1 MGPAKT
7 GWDHRKR
14 AALSQVIVSFFL
26 LVGFPGA
33 ASGLEANFISQTY
46 FHYFER
52 DLIGEKATFAP
63 LYEYLSAN
71 AYNLG
76 GRPFAFH
83 FYGWGRHDFG
93 DGFLDD
99 RRTGDLT
106 HAYLEYL
113 HPTGNAQARL
123 GRFFFSEGVASEI
136 LDGLFLKARF
146 PTGAGVSLFGG
157 VPVERSII
165 AADEGDILVGG
176 RLFFIEKGFVE
187 VGASY
192 LFESGDFLGD
202 DRNVAGLDLWLRPA
216 GFVELVGRAAY
227 NMATSGIATQR
238 YMVRILP
245 TSRIDVAGGY
255 EQYRYRDLFQ
265 WTLNSAFLT
274 PKTFA
279 EDEVRVLF
287 AVLDWRVWGGL
298 SLEASVRAIA
308 HDRDDPG
315 DADRGEIGLRYTFND
330 RRDTAG
336 LSAALV
342 RADRDENEYQ
352 EYRVFATFSPGR
364 MRFALDA
371 LTQRFEEGF
380 PDPAGDRNT
389 YQVVGSANYEV
400 LPHFRV
406 GGDLRYLQ
414 SPRFREDLAL
424 FARATIV
431 FSLATEGGK

>member
-1 MGPAKT
+1 MRPAKT
-7 GWDHRKR
+7 GTDHRTR
-14 AALSQVIVSFFL
+14 AALSWVIMSLIL
-26 LVGFPGA
+26 LVGFPDDSHGID
-33 ASGLEANFISQTY
+33 ANFTSQTY

-52 DLIGEKATFAP
+52 DLLGEKATFAP

-76 GRPFAFH
+76 GRPLAFH

-93 DGFLDD
+93 DGLLDD
-99 RRTGDLT
+99 KRTGDIT
-106 HAYLEYL
+106 NAYLEYL

-136 LDGLFLKARF
+136 LDGLFLKART
-146 PTGAGVSLFGG
+146 PAGAGVALFGG
-157 VPVERSII
+157 VPAERSII
-165 AADEGDILVGG
+165 AADEGDFLLGG
-176 RLFFIEKGFVE
+176 RLFFIQKGFVE
-187 VGASY
+187 IGASY

-202 DRNVAGLDLWLRPA
+202 DRKVAGLDLWLRPA
-216 GFVELVGRAAY
+216 GFVELVGRTAY
-227 NMATSGIATQR
+227 NISTSDIATQR
-238 YMVRILP
+238 YMVRIHP

-265 WTLNSAFLT
+265 WALNSAFLT
-274 PKTFA
+274 AKTFA
-279 EDEVRVLF
+279 EDEVRVFF
-287 AVLDWRVWGGL
+287 AVIDWRFWKGL
-298 SLEASVRAIA
+298 TLEASVRAIT

-352 EYRVFATFSPGR
+352 EYRVFATYSPGR